1 MRTLL
6 IGSDFM
12 YDRDG
17 NLKPIEINTSVGW
30 HYNKLESNEEALDL
44 RGLTAFISERSF
56 NKIVYIGNI
65 SHLNTTLKTFTAGLS
80 LEYEYFKVT
89 EGSLTVPFVEDTE
102 TTLIIRSAY
111 DTTAIVDS
119 TYCRDKVEFLKL
131 IKDQTFGFQFAY
143 LDSDS
148 NLTNYITS
156 IADNGQH
163 PNFILKARYP
173 NYDKSQYPK
182 LFKVTNQQ
190 ELDVVLSTLT
200 EDYFLM
206 EFLFNPSTL
215 LGDHLQLKRGLSLL
229 YPPTLESIPLGGY
242 TTFCTDVVTGEKQ
255 YDTETFE
262 LISSKNAYIT
272 ADFTH
277 KLPKLEQTDLVVMA
291 DGTTKSAADLQVG
304 DLIKTID
311 IPNPFNVGNYDETAN
326 YKITVDELEAGTTY
340 STNKILKKATIN
352 TWCPITKLNF
362 TDATDWLDT
371 EGSKYLAVKNNEV
384 RFLSIRPNSPEENTL
399 AIGDTVLLLDA
410 SNLET
415 PTFVEKVVASI
426 ETISQFFGGYI
437 IEVEREHLFLTR
449 ASAED
454 NTSFVAIEHN
464 AAPCYEGYYSG
475 CNYSVY
481 CSKSTP
487 LCCGSTYTC
496 RSGCNN
502 CPQP

>member
-1 MRTLL
+1 
-6 IGSDFM
+6 M

-30 HYNKLESNEEALDL
+30 HYNKLENNEEALDL
-44 RGLTAFISERSF
+44 SELSAFISARSF
-56 NKIVYIGNI
+56 NKVVYIGNI
-65 SHLNTTLKTFTAGLS
+65 SYLNTTLETFTAGLS

-89 EGSLTVPFVEDTE
+89 EGSLTVPFVEDNE

-111 DTTAIVDS
+111 DTTAIVDD

-131 IKDQTFGFQFAY
+131 IKDQTFGSQFAY
-143 LDSDS
+143 LDD
-148 NLTNYITS
+148 NGDLINYITS
-156 IADNGQH
+156 IADNGEH

-173 NYDKSQYPK
+173 NYDRSQYPK
-182 LFKVTNQQ
+182 LFKVATQ
-190 ELDVVLSTLT
+190 EELNVVINTLT
-200 EDYFLM
+200 QDYFLM
-206 EFLFNPSTL
+206 EFFFNPSTL
-215 LGDHLQLKRGLSLL
+215 VGDHLQLKRGLSLL

-242 TTFCTDVVTGEKQ
+242 ATFCTDVVTVEKQ

-262 LISSKNAYIT
+262 LTSPNNAYIT
-272 ADFTH
+272 TDFTH
-277 KLPKLEQTDLVVMA
+277 KTPKLERTDLVVMA
-291 DGTTKSAADLQVG
+291 DGTTKLAVDLEVG

-311 IPNPFNVGNYDETAN
+311 IPNPFNVNNYEETVN

-340 STNKILKKATIN
+340 STNKILKKATMD
-352 TWCPITKLNF
+352 TWCPITTLNF
-362 TDATDWLDT
+362 TDGSDWLDT

-399 AIGDTVLLLDA
+399 AIGDTVLLLDT

-426 ETISQFFGGYI
+426 ETTSQFFGGYI

-449 ASAED
+449 ASLED
-454 NTSFVAIEHN
+454 TISYVAIEHN
-464 AAPCYEGYYSG
+464 AVPCYDGYYSG
-475 CNYSVY
+475 CNYSIF
-481 CSKSTP
+481 CSKGIP
-487 LCCGSTYTC
+487 FCCGATYTC
-496 RSGCNN
+496 RSSCAG